1 MSLNGNLSLTS
12 NNRGY
17 MTENTDHADVKI
29 PPPVLVLVHV
39 IAALLL
45 DGLFPFPAIMPGPV
59 LWLGILLV
67 LAGLSIGFMGVRQ
80 LAAEHTTLDPHRP
93 VSTLVTDGP
102 YRFSRNPI
110 YLGFTF
116 ILIGLPLALGTYW
129 GLILSPLFV
138 LLIGYLVIQHEES
151 YLGRRFGEMYAAYK
165 NQVRRWV

>member
-1 MSLNGNLSLTS
+1 
-12 NNRGY
+12 

-29 PPPVLVLVHV
+29 PPPVLALLHV

-45 DGLFPFPAIMPGPV
+45 DWLLPFPGFMLQPMI
-59 LWLGILLV
+59 WLGIILV

-80 LAAEHTTLDPHRP
+80 LASAHTTLDPHRP

-129 GLILSPLFV
+129 GLILSPVFV
-138 LLIGYLVIQHEES
+138 LLAGTLVIQHEES
-151 YLGRRFGEMYAAYK
+151 YLGRRFGEMYDIYK
-165 NQVRRWV
+165 KQVRRWV